1 MNQLDAFYLIFGSL
15 TLFLS
20 LVYFILNSYFSINV
34 RMPRRVDSNKLSDV
48 TVLIP
53 VYGEKASVF
62 ERVISAVAEQDVKF
76 LVVGDGCDEP
86 YRSIT
91 FRYGGRFIKTP
102 ARSGK
107 RNALATGISHVDT
120 KFVLFLD
127 SDTVLPSDGVR
138 RMLSLMDEGVGGVS
152 VNVRNVKTGNTFY
165 LAELIERLKEATMRA
180 VNRSGYAVLLN
191 GKCSL
196 YRTELVRPFILSEE
210 FRNPRFMGRRA
221 LIGDDKQLTNYVIS
235 RGYKALLD
243 FETTVLTYPP
253 ESVKKLYRQLIRWS
267 RANYYFFYRELRDG
281 TMFKRGPLY
290 VFNFLYTT
298 ILPFLVMGV
307 SIFDMI
313 FLGSTIVDTN
323 PSDYEVA
330 LLHGGNFLLHLPIIL
345 AKRIVFSLLLGTMTT
360 HYPFSVTQSMF
371 ITPFHSA
378 FHSTPTF
385 LGLHFPRLGFKYS
398 VILMHVASYLTAIPF
413 IYALWRLLHEE
424 KLKTLV
430 IGSLALAIQLVVSI
444 YALLTIWDQDK
455 WLTR

>member
-1 MNQLDAFYLIFGSL
+1 MNQVDAFYLIFGSL

-20 LVYFILNSYFSINV
+20 LIYFILNSYFSINV
-34 RMPRRVDSNKLSDV
+34 KSPRRTDSNRLSDV

-53 VYGEKASVF
+53 VYAEKPSIF
-62 ERVISAVAEQDVKF
+62 ERVISSVYAQDVKF

-91 FRYGGRFIKTP
+91 FRYGGKFIRTP
-102 ARSGK
+102 SRAGK
-107 RNALATGISHVDT
+107 RNAVATGISHVDT
-120 KFVLFLD
+120 KFVLLLD
-127 SDTVLPSDGVR
+127 SDTVLPDDGIK

-152 VNVRNVKTGNTFY
+152 VNVRNVNTGNTFY

-210 FRNPRFMGRRA
+210 FRNPKFMGRRA

-235 RGYKALLD
+235 KGYRALVD

-253 ESVKKLYRQLIRWS
+253 ETVKKLYKQLIRWS
-267 RANYYFFYRELRDG
+267 RANYYFFFREMRDG

-298 ILPFLVMGV
+298 ILPFLVMGI

-313 FLGSTIVDTN
+313 FLGSTIVDTD
-323 PSDYEVA
+323 PTDYELA
-330 LLHGGNFLLHLPIIL
+330 LLHGGNFILHLPMIL
-345 AKRIVFSLLLGTMTT
+345 AKRIVFSLLLGTTTT
-360 HYPFSVTQSMF
+360 HYPFTIPGS
-371 ITPFHSA
+371 IFHHYQVNHPPS
-378 FHSTPTF
+378 TF
-385 LGLHFPRLGFKYS
+385 LGFHFPRLGFKYS

-424 KLKTLV
+424 KLKTLLV
-430 IGSLALAIQLVVSI
+430 GSLALAIQLVVSI
-444 YALLTIWDQDK
+444 YALVTIWDQDK